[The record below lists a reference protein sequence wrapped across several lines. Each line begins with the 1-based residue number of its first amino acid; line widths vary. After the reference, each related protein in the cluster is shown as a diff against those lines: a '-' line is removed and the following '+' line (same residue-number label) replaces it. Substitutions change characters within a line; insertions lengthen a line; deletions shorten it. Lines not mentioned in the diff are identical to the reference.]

1 MRSNKNN
8 YFKNL
13 THETLCGPM
22 LCAALLGLS
31 LSACGGGGGG
41 SDKSASAEAAP
52 PPASNL
58 ENDSKLALP
67 ELPEAWETDPE
78 AWAAYEE
85 YQSQPGLAQ
94 IKAAE
99 AYVKGITGA
108 GVTIGFVDTGLEGA
122 HEEFA
127 DKDIRL
133 NDRSGLGDATSRQL
147 RHGTGVVSLALG
159 SRGRGAGLHGVAF
172 NADPA
177 MWSLNLDSA
186 GYLAVN
192 DDILTRATRAL
203 QDSGARIINQSWGY
217 ATLLDPTLSD
227 TQRRFLHDNYG
238 DFIDEIRRGEAI
250 HVWAA
255 GNSGGAQ
262 ISVSTAWPLLF
273 PELAG
278 FSIAV
283 AAIGE
288 DGTIGARSNH
298 CGVAKEHCLVAPGGA
313 ATGAA
318 AYTRMA
324 RAGGGYRTAYGTS
337 YAAPYVS
344 GVLALMQQAF
354 GDQLSLPEYTAR
366 LLATA
371 NKEGIYGDEDIYGQG
386 LVDAEAALTPHGDTH
401 IPLPSGGLI
410 APSEGAIGGGLLPEE
425 MLERLRRERIIV
437 LDELNAPFVAQLAV
451 KPERYQSFELTE
463 WMTQGDNKTAPYSH
477 PTLANFAALFDGA
490 PLGDYWQLVPV
501 SLRDN
506 SLNSNHL
513 PQFGFGF
520 TARRTRRRSRL
531 ELGLV
536 AEQDRLFGSEGSGAL
551 KLGDSHSALLGYG
564 HTLQWGGAQIG
575 FDAHFTFSHSE
586 GDDASLIR
594 GTTGALAS
602 AYALTLKR
610 GALHMALKQPTYFEL
625 GDLRLNVPVR
635 RLAGGGVVFEKRD
648 FALRGAH
655 RPLEVSLVYGD
666 AMARIGLRIETP
678 YGHDVTAGFGYFR
691 RF

>member
-1 MRSNKNN
+1 MACRIFVCVS
-8 YFKNL
+8 FL
-13 THETLCGPM
+13 SLC
-22 LCAALLGLS
+22 

-41 SDKSASAEAAP
+41 GKGSSPEAR
-52 PPASNL
+52 PPADANL
-58 ENDSKLALP
+58 ENDNRLVLP
-67 ELPEAWETDPE
+67 DLPEAWETDPQ
-78 AWAAYEE
+78 AWAAHDE
-85 YQSQPGLAQ
+85 YQQQKGLAQ

-99 AYVKGITGA
+99 AYAKGITGE
-108 GVTIGFVDTGLEGA
+108 GVTIGFVDTGLDTA

-133 NDRSGLGDATSRQL
+133 NDRDGLSDVTHGQL
-147 RHGTGVVSLALG
+147 RHGTGVASLALG
-159 SRGRGAGLHGVAF
+159 GRGHGAGMHGVAF

-177 MWSLNLDSA
+177 MWSLRLDRA
-186 GYLAVN
+186 GYLTVN

-203 QDSGARIINQSWGY
+203 RGSGARIINQSWGY
-217 ATLLDPTLSD
+217 ATLLDPALSN
-227 TQRRFLHDNYG
+227 TQKRFLEDNYG
-238 DFIDEIRRGEAI
+238 DFIDEVRRGEAI

-283 AAIGE
+283 AAIGD
-288 DGTIGARSNH
+288 DGVIGASSNR

-313 ATGAA
+313 AAGGEAF
-318 AYTRMA
+318 TRMA
-324 RAGGGYRTAYGTS
+324 GAGGGYRTAYGTS

-354 GDQLSLPEYTAR
+354 GEQLSLPEYTAR

-371 NKEGIYGDEDIYGQG
+371 NKEGIYADKEIYGQG
-386 LVDAEAALTPHGDTH
+386 LVDAEAALTPQGDAH
-401 IPLPSGGLI
+401 IPLPGGGLV
-410 APSEGAIGGGLLPEE
+410 APREGTIGGGLLPEE

-437 LDELNAPFVAQLAV
+437 LDELNAPFAAQLAV
-451 KPERYQSFELTE
+451 KPDQYQSFELTE
-463 WMTQGDNKTAPYSH
+463 WMTHDDNKTAPYSH
-477 PTLANFAALFDGA
+477 PTLASFAELFDGA

-506 SLNSNHL
+506 SLNGTHL

-536 AEQDRLFGSEGSGAL
+536 VEQDRLLGGEGSGAL
-551 KLGDSHSALLGYG
+551 QLGDSHSALLGFSQN
-564 HTLQWGGAQIG
+564 LQWGATQIG
-575 FDAHFTFSHSE
+575 LDANFTFSHSE
-586 GDDASLIR
+586 GDDASLVR
-594 GTTGALAS
+594 GTKGALAS
-602 AYALTLKR
+602 AYALTLQR
-610 GALHMALKQPTYFEL
+610 GALNLSLKQPTYFEL
-625 GDLRLNVPVR
+625 GDLLLTVPVKR
-635 RLAGGGVVFEKRD
+635 MAGGRVVFENRD
-648 FALRGAH
+648 FALRGAR
-655 RPLEVSLVYGD
+655 RPLEVSLLYGD
-666 AMARIGLRIETP
+666 TMEKIGLRFETSN
-678 YGHDVTAGFGYFR
+678 GRDVKAGLGYFR

>member
-1 MRSNKNN
+1 MRSNSNIVFNN
-8 YFKNL
+8 PPRDECHKRVVL
-13 THETLCGPM
+13 
-22 LCAALLGLS
+22 ALS
-31 LSACGGGGGG
+31 LALTLASCGGGGGG
-41 SDKSASAEAAP
+41 GDGEPEAQSSPQSTSQSDGSAP
-52 PPASNL
+52 NLPDRPANW
-58 ENDSKLALP
+58 ENDP
-67 ELPEAWETDPE
+67 EK
-78 AWAAYEE
+78 WAENEE
-85 YQSQPGLAQ
+85 YRSQKGLSQ

-99 AYVKGITGA
+99 AYAKGLTGE
-108 GVTIGFVDTGLEGA
+108 GVTIGFVDTGLDDA
-122 HEEFA
+122 HVEFA

-133 NDRSGLGDATSRQL
+133 NDRSGLSDTSNRQL
-147 RHGTGVVSLALG
+147 RHGTGVASLALG
-159 SRGRGAGLHGVAF
+159 SRGRGRSLHGVAF
-172 NADPA
+172 DADPA
-177 MWSLNLDSA
+177 VWSLKLDSA
-186 GYLAVN
+186 GYLTVD

-217 ATLLDPTLSD
+217 ATLLDPSLSD
-227 TQRRFLHDNYG
+227 TQKRFLEDNYG

-288 DGTIGARSNH
+288 DGTIGARSNR

-313 ATGAA
+313 AAGGE
-318 AYTRMA
+318 AYTRLA

-371 NKEGIYGDEDIYGQG
+371 NKEGIYGDEEIYGQG
-386 LVDAEAALTPHGDTH
+386 LVDAEAALTPQGDTH

-410 APSEGAIGGGLLPEE
+410 APSDGAIGGGLLPEE

-437 LDELNAPFVAQLAV
+437 LDELNAPFATKLAV
-451 KPERYQSFELTE
+451 KPNRYQSFELTE
-463 WMTQGDNKTAPYSH
+463 WMTHGDNKTTPYSH
-477 PTLANFAALFDGA
+477 PTLASFAELFDGA
-490 PLGDYWQLVPV
+490 PLSEYWQLVPV

-506 SLNSNHL
+506 SLNHNHR

-520 TARRTRRRSRL
+520 TARRTRRRSRF
-531 ELGLV
+531 ELGMV
-536 AEQDRLFGSEGSGAL
+536 IEQDRLFGGEGSGAL

-564 HTLQWGGAQIG
+564 HNLQWGATQIG

-586 GDDASLIR
+586 GDDTSLIR
-594 GTTGALAS
+594 GTQGALAS
-602 AYALTLKR
+602 AYAVNVR
-610 GALHMALKQPTYFEL
+610 HGALHMALKQPTYFEL
-625 GDLRLNVPVR
+625 GTLHLTLPAK

-648 FALRGAH
+648 FALRGAR
-655 RPLEVSLVYGD
+655 RPLEVSLLYGD
-666 AMARIGLRIETP
+666 AMEKIGLRLESP
-678 YGHDVTAGFGYFR
+678 DGHDVRAGFGYFR

>member
-1 MRSNKNN
+1 MHSNKNN
-8 YFKNL
+8 YFIPPPYGGA
-13 THETLCGPM
+13 CGTII
-22 LCAALLGLS
+22 CATVLGLI

-41 SDKSASAEAAP
+41 GGKSENGGTA
-52 PPASNL
+52 PASVSSPDKKPL
-58 ENDSKLALP
+58 TLPDLP
-67 ELPEAWETDPE
+67 EGWETDAE
-78 AWAAYEE
+78 TWAAHEE
-85 YQSQPGLAQ
+85 YRGQQGLAQ

-99 AYVKGITGA
+99 AYAKGITGA
-108 GVTIGFVDTGLEGA
+108 GVTIGFVDTGLEDSHA
-122 HEEFA
+122 EFT
-127 DKDIRL
+127 DKTVRL
-133 NDRSGLGDATSRQL
+133 NDRTGLEEDGNRQL
-147 RHGTGVVSLALG
+147 RHGTGVVSIALG
-159 SRGRGAGLHGVAF
+159 ARGHGNTMHGVAF
-172 NADPA
+172 DADPA
-177 MWSLNLDSA
+177 MWSLKLDSA
-186 GYLAVN
+186 GYLSVN

-203 QDSGARIINQSWGY
+203 LDSGARIINQSWGY
-217 ATLLDPTLSD
+217 ATLLDPALSD
-227 TQRRFLHDNYG
+227 TQRRFLQDNYG
-238 DFIDEIRRGEAI
+238 DFIDEMRRGEAI
-250 HVWAA
+250 HIWAA
-255 GNSGGAQ
+255 GNSGGDE

-278 FSIAV
+278 LSIAV
-283 AAIGE
+283 GAIGE
-288 DGTIGARSNH
+288 DGAIGVHSNR
-298 CGVAKEHCLVAPGGA
+298 CGVAKEHCLVAPGGV
-313 ATGAA
+313 ATGGA

-386 LVDAEAALTPHGDTH
+386 LVDAEAALTPQGDTY

-410 APSEGAIGGGLLPEE
+410 APRDGAIDGGLLPEE
-425 MLERLRRERIIV
+425 MLERLRRERIII
-437 LDELNAPFVAQLAV
+437 LDELNAPFAAQLAV
-451 KPERYQSFELTE
+451 KPDRYQSFELTE
-463 WMTQGDNKTAPYSH
+463 WMTHGDNKTAPYSH
-477 PTLANFAALFDGA
+477 STLASFAALFDGA

-506 SLNSNHL
+506 SLNGNHL

-551 KLGDSHSALLGYG
+551 KLGNSHSALLGYG
-564 HTLQWGGAQIG
+564 HDIVLGETHIG

-594 GTTGALAS
+594 GTKGALAS
-602 AYALTLKR
+602 SFGLKMKR
-610 GALHMALKQPTYFEL
+610 GDMHLALRQPTYFEL
-625 GDLRLNVPVR
+625 GDLRLNVPVK

-666 AMARIGLRIETP
+666 AMAKIGLRVETP
-678 YGHDVTAGFGYFR
+678 NGHDVKAGFGYFR